1 MNKRNIQIAS
11 PCIGEEEWQALK
23 DPLATGWLTQGPKVA
38 DFENAFAIH
47 HRVKHAIATTSCTT
61 ALHLALLAVGV
72 KPGDGVVV
80 PSFTWIATAN
90 AVEYCGAVPVFCD
103 IDPKTYNICV
113 DSAREQILKSIKQ
126 GLNISAIVPV
136 HLFGLFSDMYKV
148 RDLASNFNLKIVEDA
163 ACAAGADYHGHFSGS
178 LGDVGCYSFHPR
190 KILVTGEGGMCTTNH
205 DELAAQINSLRN
217 HGASVSEEQRH
228 SGNAPYLLP
237 EFKVLGYNYRMTDLQ
252 GALGLV
258 QLSRLEAFIMERENW
273 ARYYDC
279 ELKNIEWLKVP
290 SRPEG
295 CRISW
300 QSYVS
305 TIDETISPMTRNDL
319 MKYLQARGISTRP
332 GTQAVHTL
340 DYYKTKYDLHDE
352 DFPNAYNAAK
362 TSIALPL
369 HNCMKPDD
377 YEYIVN
383 VLRSL

>member
-279 ELKNIEWLKVP
+279 ELDRKSV
-290 SRPEG
+290 
-295 CRISW
+295 
-300 QSYVS
+300 V
-305 TIDETISPMTRNDL
+305 
-319 MKYLQARGISTRP
+319 
-332 GTQAVHTL
+332 
-340 DYYKTKYDLHDE
+340 
-352 DFPNAYNAAK
+352 
-362 TSIALPL
+362 
-369 HNCMKPDD
+369 
-377 YEYIVN
+377 
-383 VLRSL
+383 